1 MTEYGIEVEPD
12 ENEKVYVV
20 RDPVLLALVDYITQV
35 APNEDIEEIEIILK
49 IEDE

>member
-1 MTEYGIEVEPD
+1 MTEYGLVNEPD

-20 RDPVLLALVDYITQV
+20 RNPHLLALFGYINDI
-35 APNEDIEEIEIILK
+35 APIEDIEEIEIILK